1 MLTISID
8 TEDHLTN
15 VEVSEVTQIHIAQ
28 NTIRKVKFSDPQA
41 GLKAMAASYFSR
53 QPFWV
58 VFEKIETEI
67 LIKKGSTSPSIKRTQ
82 FLLAVASP
90 STAQNVK
97 DLSLDQGVTGF
108 DLKKQNSFELS
119 QIHTAVS
126 RIKAYANLFCIRKY
140 ERP

>member
-1 MLTISID
+1 
-8 TEDHLTN
+8 
-15 VEVSEVTQIHIAQ
+15 
-28 NTIRKVKFSDPQA
+28 
-41 GLKAMAASYFSR
+41 MAASYFSR

-58 VFEKIETEI
+58 VFEKSETKI
-67 LIKKGSTSPSIKRTQ
+67 FIKKGSTSPSVKRTQ

-90 STAQNVK
+90 STVQNVK